1 MSSNGCRYRWTA
13 QNCRRRINTYSRVI
27 FLLLLFLL
35 VAFWMDYFFRSEF
48 GIAEK
53 FAQIATNRWGTG
65 ALVIGGSLYVLALS
79 LPFVPG
85 VELGVLL
92 MCIFGKPGIVF
103 VYFATVAGLSLAF
116 FAGRRLP
123 RGWLISTMERIGID
137 FPFEGEFDF
146 IKGLRSNRLL
156 TFFAKYRYPTIGIL
170 LNTPGNYLIGGGGA
184 IALICG
190 LSRNISWMWF
200 FLTIILFVAPV
211 PLLAWFGV
219 IQFEK
224 FLMLTQ

>member
-1 MSSNGCRYRWTA
+1 
-13 QNCRRRINTYSRVI
+13 VV
-27 FLLLLFLL
+27 FLLLLFI
-35 VAFWMDYFFRSEF
+35 VSAFWMDYLFRSEI
-48 GIAEK
+48 GIADK
-53 FAQIATNRWGTG
+53 FAQYARNRWGTG
-65 ALVIGGSLYVLALS
+65 ALIIGGCLYVLTLS

-92 MCIFGKPGIVF
+92 MCLFGKPGIVF

-123 RGWLISTMERIGID
+123 RGWLISAMERIGIVI
-137 FPFEGEFDF
+137 PCEGEFDF
-146 IKGLRSNRLL
+146 LKGVRRNPVL
-156 TFFAKYRYPTIGIL
+156 TFFAKYRYPTIGVL
-170 LNTPGNYLIGGGGA
+170 LNTPGNYLIGGGGG

-211 PLLAWFGV
+211 PVLAWFGA
-219 IQFEK
+219 IQLEK
-224 FLMLTQ
+224 FIMVAQ